1 MAKPA
6 EPIARLPRRVM
17 TIAGKIIF
25 EDIPFSEPRVAP
37 LRISRT
43 SKLVNAKVPKDRC
56 RRSRRLSLCV
66 GEPLRPRLTAT
77 GE

>member
-25 EDIPFSEPRVAP
+25 EDIPFSEPRGRA
-37 LRISRT
+37 LTYI
-43 SKLVNAKVPKDRC
+43 KDI
-56 RRSRRLSLCV
+56 
-66 GEPLRPRLTAT
+66 
-77 GE
+77 